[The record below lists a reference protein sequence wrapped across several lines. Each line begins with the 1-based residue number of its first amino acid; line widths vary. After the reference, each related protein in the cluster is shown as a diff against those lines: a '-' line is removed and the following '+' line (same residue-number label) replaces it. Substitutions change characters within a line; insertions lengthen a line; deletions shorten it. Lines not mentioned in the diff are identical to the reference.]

1 MGLGNTERLP
11 MTHRPQDVREFLD
24 ACLAAFGDRVS
35 DPRAT
40 ASLKRIGAALETP
53 GKVSSGDGAPLPV

>member
-1 MGLGNTERLP
+1 
-11 MTHRPQDVREFLD
+11 MTHRPQDVQEFLD

-40 ASLKRIGAALETP
+40 ASLKRTGAALETP
-53 GKVSSGDGAPLPV
+53 GKVSSGDGARLPV